1 MRLTSFTAATVAVM
15 AGSALLVA
23 APGASSAEPT
33 PSSAYGFSLGGSP
46 GQPAAKFPEGPRQA
60 GGELPPDLEPLA
72 AGGALT
78 VTADD
83 DHATAKVTDLT
94 LGLGLAELP
103 EELRDGLGQIQDA
116 CEQLPEEPAPGV
128 DEQIFGEL
136 PGELQELIDTP
147 GNLRDL
153 CSVIGEGTF
162 TELASIDTLHV
173 ECNDKT
179 GTVAVSDLRLFG
191 STTPVNDTG
200 NVGKNTSVLPAEL
213 APLIK
218 ITLNRQTT
226 EGKDFTV
233 DGLVVELG
241 GEEVAVLASTTCG
254 EAPQAAARQSGGEAP
269 TAPAPVP
276 QRGSAPVTG

>member
-23 APGASSAEPT
+23 APGASSADPS

-46 GQPAAKFPEGPRQA
+46 GQPAAKFPEGPRNA
-60 GGELPPDLEPLA
+60 GGELPAELGPLA
-72 AGGALT
+72 AGGVLT

-83 DHATAKVTDLT
+83 DHATSEVTDLT
-94 LGLGLAELP
+94 LGSGLAGLP

-116 CEQLPEEPAPGV
+116 CEQLPKEPAPGA
-128 DEQIFGEL
+128 DEQIFGQL
-136 PGELQELIDTP
+136 PGKLKELIDTP
-147 GNLRDL
+147 GDLRDL

-162 TELASIDTLHV
+162 NELASIDTLHV
-173 ECNDKT
+173 ECTDKT
-179 GTVAVSDLRLFG
+179 GTVAVSNVRLFG

-213 APLIK
+213 DPLIK

-226 EGKDFTV
+226 KGEDFTV
-233 DGLVVELG
+233 DGLVIELG

-254 EAPQAAARQSGGEAP
+254 EGAPAAGGSPEAP
-269 TAPAPVP
+269 TAPAPTP
-276 QRGSAPVTG
+276 QQGTAPVTG